1 MKYRTNIKQAR
12 NLGSAKSGYHHW
24 WMQRMSAVALVPLTI
39 WFMLAAAS
47 HTHSD
52 FVQVQIWVSEPVN
65 AILLSLLVIISF
77 YHAAIGLQVVI
88 EDYVHC
94 SMVKIAS
101 ILSINF
107 VAVLAV
113 SLSLWSILRVAV

>member
-1 MKYRTNIKQAR
+1 MQHRTDIKNAR

-24 WMQRMSAVALVPLTI
+24 WMQRMTAVALVPLTI
-39 WFMLAAAS
+39 WFMLMVAN
-47 HTHSD
+47 HTQSS
-52 FVQVQIWVSEPVN
+52 FTSVQIWMSHPVN
-65 AILLSLLVIISF
+65 AILLSLLVVISF

-88 EDYVHC
+88 EDYIHNAI
-94 SMVKIAS
+94 VKIIA

-107 VAVLAV
+107 IAILSV